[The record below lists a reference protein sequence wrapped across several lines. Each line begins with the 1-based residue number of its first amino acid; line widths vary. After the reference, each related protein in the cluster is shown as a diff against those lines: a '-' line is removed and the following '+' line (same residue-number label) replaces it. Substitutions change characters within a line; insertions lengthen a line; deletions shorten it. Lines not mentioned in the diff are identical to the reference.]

1 MGLQP
6 AAKVVKTTQTVPRAV
21 NGGCALMK
29 VIQTVKVTSGSKSS
43 RKLLT
48 KKTNSQRPITTETV
62 NVMKDEKATNAMEA
76 VSTLEMQP
84 LMGME
89 CRQCGWRQA
98 LQLQRVQ
105 GGSASVYFFDSVHCH
120 QCVGFPFSW
129 NIVRLEVDGL
139 ASLCEKER

>member
-29 VIQTVKVTSGSKSS
+29 VIQAVKVTSGSKSS

-48 KKTNSQRPITTETV
+48 KTSNSQRLTTTETV

-89 CRQCGWRQA
+89 CRHCGWRQA

-105 GGSASVYFFDSVHCH
+105 GGSAFEYSFDSVHCL

-129 NIVRLEVDGL
+129 DIVQR
-139 ASLCEKER
+139 

>member
-1 MGLQP
+1 M
-6 AAKVVKTTQTVPRAV
+6 
-21 NGGCALMK
+21 N
-29 VIQTVKVTSGSKSS
+29 SGSKSS

-48 KKTNSQRPITTETV
+48 KTSNSQRLTTTETV
-62 NVMKDEKATNAMEA
+62 IVMEDEKATYAMEA

-89 CRQCGWRQA
+89 CRHCGWRQA

-105 GGSASVYFFDSVHCH
+105 GGSAFVYCFDSVHCH

-129 NIVRLEVDGL
+129 NIVRLEVDGS